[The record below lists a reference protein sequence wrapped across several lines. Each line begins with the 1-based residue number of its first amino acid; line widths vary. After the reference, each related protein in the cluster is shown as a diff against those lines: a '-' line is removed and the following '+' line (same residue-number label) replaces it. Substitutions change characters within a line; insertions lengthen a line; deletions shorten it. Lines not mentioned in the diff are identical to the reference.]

1 MQNTSAATNE
11 SESVTAKVGFEA
23 AGSKG
28 RGWALREA
36 NEEANRITRECLR
49 TAILQLAG
57 SRGFEKVTISEVTRR
72 AGVSRTAFYRNYAS
86 MEDLV
91 ADACG
96 ELRRS
101 LLDSLSSERFRT
113 DRRLWY
119 ERFFAT
125 IRDNAGYFKVY
136 LDANVPLVGEDVL
149 EAAYPTDTP
158 EGLYRNRAREGAFL
172 AVLTGWFRD
181 GMRESPAEMA
191 DICSHVFVSPAAF
204 GQ

>member
-1 MQNTSAATNE
+1 M
-11 SESVTAKVGFEA
+11 
-23 AGSKG
+23 
-28 RGWALREA
+28 
-36 NEEANRITRECLR
+36 
-49 TAILQLAG
+49 LQLAG
-57 SRGFEKVTISEVTRR
+57 SRGFDKVSVSEVTRR
-72 AGVSRTAFYRNYAS
+72 AGVSRTAFYHNYGS
-86 MEDLV
+86 MEELA

-101 LLDSLSSERFRT
+101 LLGSLLSERYRA

-125 IRDNAGYFKVY
+125 IRDNAGYFQIY

-149 EAAYPTDTP
+149 EAAYPSGTT

-181 GMRESPAEMA
+181 GMRESPVEMA
-191 DICSHVFVSPAAF
+191 NMCCRILV
-204 GQ
+204 

>member
-1 MQNTSAATNE
+1 MESASDATDKQGT
-11 SESVTAKVGFEA
+11 VTANTGNGA
-23 AGSKG
+23 AEGKG

-49 TAILQLAG
+49 TAVLQLAG
-57 SRGFEKVTISEVTRR
+57 SREFDKVSVSEVTRR
-72 AGVSRTAFYRNYAS
+72 AGVSRTAFYRNYGS
-86 MEDLV
+86 MEELV

-101 LLDSLSSERFRT
+101 LLGSLSSERYRA

-125 IRDNAGYFKVY
+125 IRDNAGYFQIY

-149 EAAYPTDTP
+149 EAAYPSGTT

-172 AVLTGWFRD
+172 AVLTGWFRG

-191 DICSHVFVSPAAF
+191 DICCGILCKNLEP
-204 GQ
+204 

>member
-1 MQNTSAATNE
+1 MQNTSAATRKKKT
-11 SESVTAKVGFEA
+11 VTAKAGGGAIEA
-23 AGSKG
+23 KG

-49 TAILQLAG
+49 TAALQLAA
-57 SRGFEKVTISEVTRR
+57 SRGFEKVTVSEVTRR
-72 AGVSRTAFYRNYAS
+72 AGVSRTAFYRNYGS

-101 LLDSLSSERFRT
+101 LLESLSSERYRV

-125 IRDNAGYFKVY
+125 IRDNAEYFQIY
-136 LDANVPLVGEDVL
+136 LDASVPLIDEDVL
-149 EAAYPTDTP
+149 EAAYPSDSS

-181 GMRESPAEMA
+181 GMRENSAEMA
-191 DICSHVFVSPAAF
+191 DICCGILCKNLEP
-204 GQ
+204 